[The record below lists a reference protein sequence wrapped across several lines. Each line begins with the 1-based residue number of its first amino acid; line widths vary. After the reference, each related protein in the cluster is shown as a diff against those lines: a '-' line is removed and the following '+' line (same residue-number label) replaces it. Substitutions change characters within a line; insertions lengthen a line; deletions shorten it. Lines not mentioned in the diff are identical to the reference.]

1 MPPPLSTLPLQA
13 AVSGRAVAA
22 LWPGHGGLT
31 VLLGLG
37 ANWCGERRDA
47 TAGAALAAGACGRQ
61 VAALRRWDDA
71 GTLLLGLET
80 GGG

>member
-1 MPPPLSTLPLQA
+1 MS
-13 AVSGRAVAA
+13 
-22 LWPGHGGLT
+22 GHGGLI

-61 VAALRRWDDA
+61 VAALRRWHEA
-71 GTLLLGLET
+71 GTLYWVCPGCVLMASTSLVTACGAVLVRVVAF
-80 GGG
+80 G